1 MKQIS
6 NKKVMKMI
14 QFYLNKYLLI
24 TIISLAYTQVFAQE
38 TDAEKY
44 IQSDVIPMMDKKGF
58 SFQTKMGD
66 FMLKPYTLVQ
76 SAAKFN
82 YYDDEGLELSDQDNI
97 ANSGFEIPYAILGV
111 SGKAFNKL
119 TFNLTVNAAKTG
131 SALLQQAWFDINMKD
146 ELRFRVGKFKTP
158 YNQAYLVT
166 LGETLFPALPS
177 SLTTSVYLDR
187 SINSAPPTFATGFD
201 LGFMV
206 HGLLKNKWEYN
217 LGIFNGTGIS
227 VNAAQKTLSDDL
239 GIPSLLYA
247 ARLAFMPKGPMPL
260 HQGNTN
266 DLKNDKLLFAISTSY
281 NVEANWQTS
290 NDFRL
295 GLEISYIKDRLY
307 LSGEAYYLN
316 IALTKRQKVSADY
329 SFAGAYIQGGYF
341 VTDKIQPA
349 LRYDFMDRNSLNT
362 KGLLNLPS
370 VGLNYYLF
378 GYNLKLQAMYQF
390 LGRWGHENQDA
401 RDLDDLGLAEHSAIL
416 MLQFS
421 F

>member
-217 LGIFNGTGIS
+217 LGIFNGTGIN